1 MKCTLII
8 LVIFS
13 ALKIWAQSEEPQ
25 QILII
30 DSIACQGNTQTNCEF
45 IKKEFYQNPSE
56 VLNEEEIQN
65 AKIRLKLKNL
75 FESVDVFLQK
85 GAQKYHVVVT
95 FDVVEKDPTFTET
108 TINSS
113 ADYPFKSTSDL
124 KFTFGNRNLF
134 GNGETL
140 TGTVGYLS
148 FGDSENQNATG
159 KIEYTD
165 PHFLD
170 SKSYFFNT
178 SIEHRRNL
186 KTSEIPE
193 DGAVAVYPEML
204 TTYTLGGGKRIFD
217 FSYISLKLSH
227 SDANIKTQS
236 NSETFSRSETTN
248 RFDLSYGWNTENDT
262 YFATTGDRLN
272 INYDKTLYNQN
283 FLSNSESNSQESYQA
298 TYSRRFLISNE
309 NSIRLAGTGY
319 TSVYKDLYR
328 DSKLNFF
335 NPTFEFN
342 HQLVDTPLNKNN
354 LIQKAKVYFNLS
366 PIYTFA
372 SDNAVSYQQQE
383 FGVLMDS
390 KKLGIIKLF
399 LTHWSLQ

>member
-25 QILII
+25 QGLII
-30 DSIACQGNTQTNCEF
+30 DSIECLGNSQTNCEL
-45 IKKEFYQNPSE
+45 IRKEFYQNPSDL
-56 VLNEEEIQN
+56 LNEEEIQN

-75 FESVDVFLQK
+75 FESVDVFLKK
-85 GAQKYHVVVT
+85 GTQKYHVVVT
-95 FDVVEKDPTFTET
+95 FDVVEKDPTFAET
-108 TINSS
+108 TLNSG
-113 ADYPFKSTSDL
+113 ADYPFKSNDL

-148 FGDSENQNATG
+148 FGDSEIQKATG

-178 SIEHRRNL
+178 SIEQIKNVTHPKLLENGV
-186 KTSEIPE
+186 TT
-193 DGAVAVYPEML
+193 VYPDTL
-204 TTYTLGGGKRIFD
+204 TTYTLGGGKRVFD
-217 FSYISLKLSH
+217 FSYLSLRLSH
-227 SDANIKTQS
+227 TDAQIKVQS
-236 NSETFSRSETTN
+236 NSDTNSSSETTN
-248 RFDLSYGWNTENDT
+248 SIDLSYGWNTENDT
-262 YFATTGDRLN
+262 YFATKGDRLN
-272 INYDKTLYNQN
+272 INYNKTLYNQN
-283 FLSNSESNSQESYQA
+283 FLSNSEGDSQESYQA

-309 NSIRLAGTGY
+309 NSIRLDGTGY
-319 TSVYKDLYR
+319 TSVYKDLNS

-335 NPTFEFN
+335 KPTFEFN
-342 HQLVDTPLNKNN
+342 HQLIDTPSNKNN
-354 LIQKAKVYFNLS
+354 LIQKAKIYFNLS

-372 SDNAVSYQQQE
+372 SDNAVSYNQQE